1 MLISIFNQIFEALQF
16 AFIRNALLAGSF
28 IAITCAIIGI
38 FLVLKKFSMIG
49 DGLAHVSL
57 ATVALGLLLG
67 VSPIYISIPLVIISS
82 LLILRLSEK
91 TAIWGDSAIAFVSS
105 VSVALAVM
113 IASLSKGFN
122 VDLFSYLFGSI
133 LAISNTEVWLSVG
146 LSIVTII
153 IITLNYQDL
162 FALTFDSQFAQVSG
176 VKTKLLN
183 NLLVVLTGTV
193 VVLGVRVVG
202 TMLVSSLIV
211 IPVISSLQIG
221 LGFKR
226 TIVLAALFSL
236 FSVISGILLSYVA
249 DTPAGATIVLINSTL
264 FLGAFGVK
272 RLKS

>member
-1 MLISIFNQIFEALQF
+1 MLNSIISQITEALQF
-16 AFIRNALLAGSF
+16 DFIRNAIIAGSF
-28 IAITCAIIGI
+28 IAITCAVIGV

-67 VSPIYISIPLVIISS
+67 VSPIYVSIPLVVISS
-82 LLILRLSEK
+82 LLILRLTEK

-133 LAISNTEVWLSVG
+133 LAISTTEVWLSVG
-146 LSIVTII
+146 LSVITIVII
-153 IITLNYQDL
+153 SLNYNEL
-162 FALTFDSQFAQVSG
+162 FALTFDEQFTQVTG

-183 NLLVVLTGTV
+183 NLLVSLTGVV

-211 IPVISSLQIG
+211 IPVISALQIG
-221 LGFKR
+221 RGFKR
-226 TIVLAALFSL
+226 TIIIACTFSL
-236 FSVISGILLSYVA
+236 FSVISGILISYVA
-249 DTPAGATIVLINSTL
+249 DTPAGATIVLINSAL
-264 FLGAFGVK
+264 FLGAFGIN
-272 RLKS
+272 RLRA